1 MDHVLDME
9 DAKNMEHSF
18 EDQGLSRT
26 DLVLLERG
34 LGRNVDKTI

>member
-18 EDQGLSRT
+18 EDQGLLRT
-26 DLVLLERG
+26 VSCFVGKGFGEECG
-34 LGRNVDKTI
+34 